1 MKRQL
6 PALLLLAAAIVGA
19 ATLCGCSDSDNP
31 IKKPIAEHILGKWEQ
46 VETYTKIDGEW
57 VKDKSPEGFAEND
70 HYRFLPGGKL
80 IRSIEDIKRSMVYL
94 MNNEWSV
101 NESNHTM
108 TVNEYEYTI
117 LRLTDEEWEFSYEPS
132 IDKETGEVVEQEGK
146 AIYRRIDES
155 KKCLVEKMVGKWK
168 LSKRY
173 VRKDGEWVEDTQD
186 LPDECWREYTEE
198 GTSIHYSRMGS
209 EEKKTDYKA
218 WYIFLYARTGGIFGL
233 GTDMIYHLQED
244 KQLITFDGFQMDDD
258 NTFSI
263 TYSNSFDFDEE
274 GLKENGGSKEV
285 FVRE

>member
-31 IKKPIAEHILGKWEQ
+31 IKKPIAEHILGKWEE

-146 AIYRRIDES
+146 AAALTNRRS
-155 KKCLVEKMVGKWK
+155 A
-168 LSKRY
+168 S
-173 VRKDGEWVEDTQD
+173 
-186 LPDECWREYTEE
+186 
-198 GTSIHYSRMGS
+198 SRRWWANG
-209 EEKKTDYKA
+209 
-218 WYIFLYARTGGIFGL
+218 
-233 GTDMIYHLQED
+233 
-244 KQLITFDGFQMDDD
+244 
-258 NTFSI
+258 
-263 TYSNSFDFDEE
+263 NSP
-274 GLKENGGSKEV
+274 NAT
-285 FVRE
+285 